1 MITIINMEFS
11 QINLFRF
18 SWSWRTFPCST
29 QLQGFSG
36 GCSDSTIGLYMKYLE
51 YHQISQKQFR
61 LPREGTDAIEFR
73 SLRKI
78 ITWSLAFVNKS
89 EMKDLNSTIINDIL
103 NAFDASLYEENDM
116 FVSEEEFVFDFLN
129 NSKIKEALRYVF

>member
-1 MITIINMEFS
+1 MGRNKGTVREI
-11 QINLFRF
+11 L
-18 SWSWRTFPCST
+18 
-29 QLQGFSG
+29 
-36 GCSDSTIGLYMKYLE
+36 
-51 YHQISQKQFR
+51 QFR
-61 LPREGTDAIEFR
+61 EATDAVEFR

-89 EMKDLNSTIINDIL
+89 GNKDFNSEIINEIF

-129 NSKIKEALRYVF
+129 NSKIKEALRYVFQV

>member
-1 MITIINMEFS
+1 
-11 QINLFRF
+11 
-18 SWSWRTFPCST
+18 
-29 QLQGFSG
+29 
-36 GCSDSTIGLYMKYLE
+36 MKYE
-51 YHQISQKQFR
+51 SQKQFR
-61 LPREGTDAIEFR
+61 LSREGTDAIEFR
-73 SLRKI
+73 SLSKI

>member
-1 MITIINMEFS
+1 M
-11 QINLFRF
+11 
-18 SWSWRTFPCST
+18 
-29 QLQGFSG
+29 
-36 GCSDSTIGLYMKYLE
+36 
-51 YHQISQKQFR
+51 
-61 LPREGTDAIEFR
+61 
-73 SLRKI
+73 
-78 ITWSLAFVNKS
+78 AFLNKS

>member
-1 MITIINMEFS
+1 M
-11 QINLFRF
+11 
-18 SWSWRTFPCST
+18 
-29 QLQGFSG
+29 
-36 GCSDSTIGLYMKYLE
+36 
-51 YHQISQKQFR
+51 
-61 LPREGTDAIEFR
+61 
-73 SLRKI
+73 
-78 ITWSLAFVNKS
+78 AFVNKS